1 MVFAARLVL
10 LALSA
15 IGVRAG
21 KMVEG
26 EACDPARNRLDQGT
40 YNFLSDCDPQTY
52 CGPDNTCLKRGCR
65 RDIYPYG
72 YYGTPYDQ
80 LPSLCKET
88 EFCPDEGSGCLPKSQ
103 LGGPCQ
109 KDRDDQ
115 CQPPPNQKDLASY
128 LNVNGSICL
137 GFQCYFANVEIGQPC
152 IFDNTWYEGIADDGT
167 TFSYM
172 VSRDN
177 CRKNTYCDGTTSQ
190 CNQKRDKGQGCT
202 ANKECKSYNCV
213 IAKSGQSGVCGREA
227 DEPLKPK
234 TWVYVVIG
242 LAIVICLVGVMG
254 GLWLLHRRA
263 REENQVKLQE
273 YYNEQIA
280 YRQSIMSMS
289 HAKNSLLSL
298 PVNTSADAARA
309 SLYTEQDSMG
319 LSTSNGLLP
328 PNIRREASHAGS
340 DDSEVL
346 LMDQQRQGNSMRY
359 RG

>member
-1 MVFAARLVL
+1 MVFAAHLAL

-21 KMVEG
+21 NEVEG
-26 EACDPARNRLDQGT
+26 AACNPSRNRLDEGT
-40 YNFLSDCDPQTY
+40 LNFLSDCNAQTW
-52 CGPDNTCLKRGCR
+52 CGPDNICLKRGCR

-72 YYGTPYDQ
+72 YYPIPYDQ
-80 LPSLCKET
+80 LPPLCSET
-88 EFCPDEGSGCLPKSQ
+88 EFCPDEGSACLPKSPV
-103 LGGPCQ
+103 GGPCQ

-137 GFQCYFANVEIGQPC
+137 NFQCYYANVEIGQPC
-152 IFDNTWYEGIADDGT
+152 VFDNTWYSGQADDGT

-177 CRKNTYCDGTTSQ
+177 CRKNTYCDGTTGQ
-190 CNQKRDKGQGCT
+190 CNQKYDKGHGCT

-213 IAKSGQSGVCGREA
+213 IKTAGQSGVCGREA

-242 LAIVICLVGVMG
+242 LAIAICLIGVMT
-254 GLWLLHRRA
+254 GLWLLHRRH
-263 REENQVKLQE
+263 REENQVKLQD

-298 PVNTSADAARA
+298 PANTTPEAARA
-309 SLYTEQDSMG
+309 QLNSEADSMG

-328 PNIRREASHAGS
+328 PNIRREGSHAGS

-346 LMDQQRQGNSMRY
+346 LMDQQRLGSNMRY